1 MRVLITGSGPFRD
14 ALVDRLKREKNDV
27 YTIGNDSPE
36 NKTFHYDFKY
46 TDDMVQHVIAG
57 IMPEVIVFMG
67 AFDEQYAAEWGQK
80 QAMDYLSGL
89 SNILLSAEQIGTSHF
104 VYLSSTQVY
113 GMELGSRLSEETKVN
128 PQDVRSILI
137 SQGETFCQTFSAAN
151 KIEAVILRMTEVYG
165 LASSYDFCSRL
176 FLEASLTKDLKNF
189 FPAVDMLFNPVY
201 LSDAVDA
208 VYKAV
213 VAHKDGGVFNVTGG
227 KLFLSQ
233 FYKTIAKLVSEKSLE
248 EEALSMIE
256 GPEIFVPGEDG
267 DSPAED
273 GNGSDNEAEK
283 EAYSLEELLNPEDD
297 LEPGYNTIIVER
309 TCDGSA
315 FSAAYGYRPIV
326 DYHLGLKRTYFNMR
340 KRLEKGRHRDKKEKK
355 GLKMFAP
362 ILPYLECVLAF
373 AAFAFLHYF
382 IPEWIPSFA
391 GFDFIILMVVVIAIT
406 LGGIQ
411 PILAVFMAG
420 ALLIGLRM
428 QGGDSFVKVLLD
440 MGVVLRIL
448 NLLVVGTICGYAR
461 DHMRTTMH
469 ERKLEVEDLSNEL
482 LAIYRINAANTEIKK
497 TLDERLTS
505 YDDSLAKMFV
515 ITDKLNAMNPES
527 VFFEAVEV
535 VADIMQSFDVSIYIV
550 TGDDFK
556 MCRLHART
564 PSSERSYRV
573 SIPLNEL
580 GELAEVV
587 GNDEIFVNRDL
598 QDQLPMMAAPVF
610 SGRELQSIIML
621 WDVPI
626 QKLTLYQVNRFMTMS
641 RLIAASLGRAHTIAQ
656 GMHELSYIPGTDILM
671 FDAFMDKV
679 KIFKDALE
687 KEAADFMVIV
697 VSPAKNRRSLSNA
710 ELASSL
716 RPILRTNDYLGEMKE
731 DPDSLYVL
739 LSNTTH
745 QNVGIV
751 FERLGGVGLVGREIS
766 L

>member
-1 MRVLITGSGPFRD
+1 MRVLITGTGPFRD

-46 TDDMVQHVIAG
+46 TDEMVQHVIAG

-67 AFDEQYAAEWGQK
+67 AFDEQYASEWRQK

-104 VYLSSTQVY
+104 VYLSSTGVY
-113 GMELGSRLSEETKVN
+113 GADLGSQLSEETKIN
-128 PQDVRSILI
+128 PRDVRSILI
-137 SQGETFCQTFSAAN
+137 SQGETFCLTFSAAN

-189 FPAVDMLFNPVY
+189 YPAVDMLFNPVY

-208 VYKAV
+208 VYKAI
-213 VAHKDGGVFNVTGG
+213 VAHKESGIFNVTGG

-233 FYKTIAKLVSEKSLE
+233 FYKTIAKLVSEKSLD
-248 EEALSMIE
+248 EEALLMME
-256 GPEIFVPGEDG
+256 GPEIFVPGEKD
-267 DSPAED
+267 ED
-273 GNGSDNEAEK
+273 MPGIEAETAG
-283 EAYSLEELLNPEDD
+283 ETYSIEELLNPDD
-297 LEPGYNTIIVER
+297 GLEPGYNTIIVER

-315 FSAAYGYRPIV
+315 FSAAYGYRPII
-326 DYHLGLKRTYFNMR
+326 DYHLGLKRTYFNLR
-340 KRLEKGRHRDKKEKK
+340 KRLEKNKQKDKKEKK
-355 GLKMFAP
+355 GLKIFAP
-362 ILPYLECVLAF
+362 ILPYLECIIAF
-373 AAFAFLHYF
+373 AAFAFLHYW

-391 GFDFIILMVVVIAIT
+391 GFDFIILMVVIIAIT

-448 NLLVVGTICGYAR
+448 NLLVIGTICGYAR

-573 SIPLNEL
+573 SIPLSEL

-587 GNDEIFVNRDL
+587 SNDEIFVNRDL
-598 QDQLPMMAAPVF
+598 QDHLPMMAAPVF

-697 VSPAKNRRSLSNA
+697 VSPAKNRKSLSNA

-731 DPDSLYVL
+731 DPASLYVL
-739 LSNTTH
+739 LSNTTT

-751 FERLGGVGLVGREIS
+751 FERLGGVGLVGRETV